1 MLEELRIKCP
11 SCGIILDVR
20 NSRREAVKRIVCP
33 NCKKQLALDFRE
45 QPQEAVPQQ
54 PPTPLY
60 HGQQPLTPLYHGQ
73 RMLELREGINQIP
86 LSGCEF
92 VEIRVAR
99 LTDGSTKC
107 IVSPLT
113 ADHPVKVNGTAL
125 LPDDK
130 VALAI
135 GDELQT
141 GSTLLV
147 YGKPGVAEAPAAVR
161 AEEKKPDRPRKS
173 HSYAGWFY
181 GAMACIA
188 VALTVV
194 ALWPAAKDV
203 PANEGNGSGN
213 IEIKEDV
220 PVGRKNDP
228 QSPKSVEEGKP
239 PKEKKKTAD
248 PKSLSDYELEQQA
261 LGGDVEAQFQLGNKL
276 VRRSGSNSII
286 RGINYLRQAS
296 LNGSAKAD
304 KVLNN
309 AIYSLQRKASNGD
322 SIANYILMSIN

>member
-20 NSRREAVKRIVCP
+20 NSRHEAVKRIVCP

-45 QPQEAVPQQ
+45 QTQEAVP
-54 PPTPLY
+54 
-60 HGQQPLTPLYHGQ
+60 QQPLTPLYHGQ
-73 RMLELREGINQIP
+73 QMLELCEGINQIP

-125 LPDDK
+125 QPDDK
-130 VALAI
+130 VVLAI
-135 GDELQT
+135 GDELLT

-147 YGKPGVAEAPAAVR
+147 YGKPGVAEAPTDS
-161 AEEKKPDRPRKS
+161 AEEKKPERPKRNT

-188 VALTVV
+188 LALTVA
-194 ALWPAAKDV
+194 ALWPSSKEV
-203 PANEGNGSGN
+203 PAKEGIGLRRIGV
-213 IEIKEDV
+213 KEDA
-220 PVGRKNDP
+220 PVGRKKDP
-228 QSPKSVEEGKP
+228 KIPKSLEKEKP
-239 PKEKKKTAD
+239 PKKKEETDD

-261 LGGDVEAQFQLGNKL
+261 LGGDVEAQYELGNKL

-309 AIYSLQRKASNGD
+309 AIYSLQRRASNGD
-322 SIANYILMSIN
+322 SIAYQILMSIN

>member
-20 NSRREAVKRIVCP
+20 NSRRETVKRIVCP

-45 QPQEAVPQQ
+45 QTQEAVP
-54 PPTPLY
+54 
-60 HGQQPLTPLYHGQ
+60 QQPLTPLYHGQ
-73 RMLELREGINQIP
+73 QMLELCEGINQIP

-113 ADHPVKVNGTAL
+113 AEHPVKVNGTAL
-125 LPDDK
+125 QPDDK
-130 VALAI
+130 VVLAI
-135 GDELQT
+135 GDELLT

-161 AEEKKPDRPRKS
+161 AEEKKPDRPMKS

-188 VALTVV
+188 LALTVA
-194 ALWPAAKDV
+194 ALWPSSSKEVPTKD
-203 PANEGNGSGN
+203 NYGLRRKGGE
-213 IEIKEDV
+213 EDA
-220 PVGRKNDP
+220 PVGRTENPKI
-228 QSPKSVEEGKP
+228 PKSLEKEKP
-239 PKEKKKTAD
+239 PKKKEKTDD

-261 LGGDVEAQFQLGNKL
+261 LRGDVEAQYELGNKL

-296 LNGSAKAD
+296 QNGSAKAD
-304 KVLNN
+304 KVLSN
-309 AIYSLQRKASNGD
+309 AIYSLQRRASNGD
-322 SIANYILMSIN
+322 SIAYQILMSIN

>member
-60 HGQQPLTPLYHGQ
+60 HGQQ
-73 RMLELREGINQIP
+73 MLKLREGINQIP

-135 GDELQT
+135 GDELLT

-161 AEEKKPDRPRKS
+161 AEEKKPDRPMKS

-188 VALTVV
+188 LALTVA
-194 ALWPAAKDV
+194 ALWPSSKEVPAKDDCGLRRIGV
-203 PANEGNGSGN
+203 
-213 IEIKEDV
+213 KEDAT
-220 PVGRKNDP
+220 VGRKKNP
-228 QSPKSVEEGKP
+228 EIPKSLEKEKP
-239 PKEKKKTAD
+239 PKKKEETDA

-296 LNGSAKAD
+296 QNGSAKAD

-309 AIYSLQRKASNGD
+309 AIYSLQRRASNGD
-322 SIANYILMSIN
+322 SIAYQILMSIN

>member
-60 HGQQPLTPLYHGQ
+60 HGQQ
-73 RMLELREGINQIP
+73 MLKLREGINQIP

-125 LPDDK
+125 QPDDK
-130 VALAI
+130 VVLAI
-135 GDELQT
+135 GDELLT

-147 YGKPGVAEAPAAVR
+147 YGKPSMVEAPTDS
-161 AEEKKPDRPRKS
+161 AEEKKPERPKESR
-173 HSYAGWFY
+173 SYVGWFY

-188 VALTVV
+188 LALTVA
-194 ALWPAAKDV
+194 ALWPSSKEVPAKDDCGLRRIGV
-203 PANEGNGSGN
+203 
-213 IEIKEDV
+213 KEDA
-220 PVGRKNDP
+220 PVGRKKNP
-228 QSPKSVEEGKP
+228 EIPKSLETEKPAKVKEE
-239 PKEKKKTAD
+239 TDD

-261 LGGDVEAQFQLGNKL
+261 LRGDVEAQYELGNKL

-296 LNGSAKAD
+296 QNGSAKAD

-309 AIYSLQRKASNGD
+309 AIYSLQRRASNGD
-322 SIANYILMSIN
+322 SIAYQILMSIN

>member
-33 NCKKQLALDFRE
+33 NCRKQLALDFRE

-54 PPTPLY
+54 PP
-60 HGQQPLTPLYHGQ
+60 TPLYHGQ

-113 ADHPVKVNGTAL
+113 ADHPVKVNGAAL
-125 LPDDK
+125 QPDDK
-130 VALAI
+130 VVLAI
-135 GDELQT
+135 GDELLT

-161 AEEKKPDRPRKS
+161 AEEKKPDRPMKS

-181 GAMACIA
+181 GAMTCIA
-188 VALTVV
+188 LALTVA
-194 ALWPAAKDV
+194 ALWPSSSKEVPTKD
-203 PANEGNGSGN
+203 NYGLRRKGGE
-213 IEIKEDV
+213 EDA
-220 PVGRKNDP
+220 PVGRTENPKI
-228 QSPKSVEEGKP
+228 PKSLEKEKP
-239 PKEKKKTAD
+239 PKKKEKTDD

-261 LGGDVEAQFQLGNKL
+261 LGGDVEAQYELGNKL

-296 LNGSAKAD
+296 QNGSAKAD

-309 AIYSLQRKASNGD
+309 AIYSLQRRASNGD
-322 SIANYILMSIN
+322 SIAYQILMSIN